1 MIFDMIIQCII
12 EMSIKRAQCQVH
24 GKYKQINFKKHTFI
38 FKKKIFISGNICSDL
53 YLNRLE
59 KKITI
64 YTPILNNWIHL
75 KNKTK
80 HVIKFIL
87 LEDEQTILNSDLVLY
102 FWPISKFEA
111 IFHLTRIL
119 SFLSKKTPIFLIGE
133 KRSGIQTAKKLLKTW
148 IHLEKID
155 SAKHCHLFSGKIIV
169 KPKFKF
175 ENFIYK
181 QTWQEICIKT
191 IPGVFSY
198 NKIDIGSQLLISTF
212 SKSIKGDIL
221 DIGCGS
227 GILSVSLAKQSRE
240 VKLTLVDTHIAA
252 LTSSQLTL
260 KCNDIIGDIF
270 PSDIY
275 SNIHKKFNFIMSN
288 PSFHCNSKI
297 NLSYISTIV
306 KDSVRYLKKR
316 GEIRIV
322 VNSSISCDQF
332 FRRTFVKYNILKEN
346 TNFKVYQ
353 AYQKNKKTR

>member
-1 MIFDMIIQCII
+1 MT
-12 EMSIKRAQCQVH
+12 
-24 GKYKQINFKKHTFI
+24 FKKHTFI
-38 FKKKIFISGNICSDL
+38 SKKKIFISGNIYSDL
-53 YLNRLE
+53 YLNKLE
-59 KKITI
+59 KTITI
-64 YTPILNNWIHL
+64 YTQMLNNWIYL

-80 HVIKFIL
+80 HIVKFIL
-87 LEDEQTILNSDLVLY
+87 LEDKQIILNSNLILY
-102 FWPISKFEA
+102 FWPTSKFEA
-111 IFHLTRIL
+111 IFHLKRIL
-119 SFLSKKTPIFLIGE
+119 SFLSEKNHIFLIGE

-175 ENFIYK
+175 ENFIYQ
-181 QTWQEICIKT
+181 QTWKEICIKT

-212 SKSIKGDIL
+212 SKSIQGNIL

-227 GILSVSLAKQSRE
+227 GILSVSLAKQSSK

-252 LTSSQLTL
+252 LVSSQLTL
-260 KCNDIIGDIF
+260 ECNDIIGDIF
-270 PSDIY
+270 PSDVY

-297 NLSYISTIV
+297 NLSFISTII
-306 KDSVRYLKKR
+306 KDSVRYLKKQ

-332 FRRTFVKYNILKEN
+332 FKYAFVKYNILKEN
-346 TNFKVYQ
+346 TKFKVYQ
-353 AYQKNKKTR
+353 AYQKNKK